1 MSKLEDI
8 EAERKAR
15 KEALQEKADAQRVID
30 LEALN
35 AAEIEHGDTS
45 VCHIDVP
52 YTPGLPT
59 LVVGRVP
66 GSAELKRYRAGMK
79 VVPGEK
85 LDLGATNEAAATL
98 GGAVCI
104 YPEKDVFAKM
114 CEARP
119 DLKSQLGTRASK
131 LAQGKAA
138 DEGKE

>member
-1 MSKLEDI
+1 MSKLEQI

-15 KEALQEKADAQRVID
+15 KEALQAQADAQREVD

-35 AAEIEHGDTS
+35 AAEIERGDTS
-45 VCHIDVP
+45 VCYIDVP

-59 LVVGRVP
+59 MAVARMP
-66 GSAELKRYRAGMK
+66 NPAELKRYRAGLK

-85 LDLGATNEAAATL
+85 LDIGSGNDAAATL

-104 YPEKDVFAKM
+104 YPDQDLFAKM

-119 DLKSQLGTRASK
+119 DLKSQLGSRAVK

-138 DEGKE
+138 DEEKA